1 MRVDGKN
8 SVITGGASGIGRALA
23 SALVARGGR
32 VAIVDIDASRADAT
46 AADLGDSAFALPCDM
61 RDAVAI
67 AAMID
72 TAWERMCGIDLV
84 FANAG
89 VSHGAPLLEASIES
103 FDLIHAVNTRAPW
116 LTCVHA
122 ARRMIAEGRAGH
134 LCVTAS
140 EHSLGLQHLGSG
152 AYTASK
158 HAVLGWGDVL
168 RGELPPTIGIS
179 LLFPG
184 LTATNLPHSNSYSGL
199 PPVDPR
205 RVAVMEKVIARGMDP
220 AEVAAIALRGIEDGA
235 FLIPTHGASY
245 PAAKARWDAID
256 AAFAAYADP
265 TAPEAQEYA
274 VPTVTAEVIAEL
286 RATPQP

>member
-1 MRVDGKN
+1 MQVDGTR
-8 SVITGGASGIGRALA
+8 SIITGGASGIGRALA
-23 SALVARGGR
+23 QALVARGGR
-32 VAIVDIDASRADAT
+32 VAIVDIDCERAAAT
-46 AADLGDSAFALPCDM
+46 AATLGDQAFALLCDM
-61 RDAVAI
+61 RDPAAI

-72 TAWERMCGIDLV
+72 SAWARLDGVDLV

-89 VSHGAPLLEASIES
+89 VSHGAPLLDASVES
-103 FDLIHAVNTRAPW
+103 FDLIHAVNNRAPW

-122 ARRMIAEGRAGH
+122 ARRMIAEGREGH

-158 HAVLGWGDVL
+158 HAVLGWADVL
-168 RGELPPTIGIS
+168 RGELPAGIGLS

-184 LTATNLPHSNSYSGL
+184 LTATNLPHSNNYTGL

-205 RVAVMEKVIARGMDP
+205 RVAVMDKVMARGMDP
-220 AEVAAIALRGIEDGA
+220 AEVAAIALRGIEDGT

-245 PAAKARWDAID
+245 EAAKARWQAID
-256 AAFAAYADP
+256 AAFAKYADP
-265 TAPEAQEYA
+265 AAPEAANYA
-274 VPTVTAEVIAEL
+274 VPTVTAAVIAEL
-286 RATPQP
+286 KAARAS